1 MPFLSRELFL
11 ILFHSLSSPLSLF
24 LRSRKDSLESESS
37 AAIVPHELV
46 RTRQLES
53 VHLKFNQ
60 ESGTLLPLCLRYRT
74 ILSPTPIHNIYS
86 FRMSLK
92 QTNKKKIVQTF
103 ALDGCGSMSNNCT
116 LMSLKSVRKM
126 SRKCDMNKVT
136 IIHLLLVTSY
146 LKDMDCVP
154 LYLSGIFCVNVCCF
168 YLFPDPRPNR
178 KVGKGYFSMLTPQL
192 TFCVRGRGLQGVK
205 SENAV

>member
-1 MPFLSRELFL
+1 
-11 ILFHSLSSPLSLF
+11 
-24 LRSRKDSLESESS
+24 
-37 AAIVPHELV
+37 
-46 RTRQLES
+46 
-53 VHLKFNQ
+53 
-60 ESGTLLPLCLRYRT
+60 
-74 ILSPTPIHNIYS
+74 
-86 FRMSLK
+86 
-92 QTNKKKIVQTF
+92 
-103 ALDGCGSMSNNCT
+103 
-116 LMSLKSVRKM
+116 M

-168 YLFPDPRPNR
+168 YLFPGPRPNR

-205 SENAV
+205 SENAVWIMQYWHRVLLRQMLPTNYLTLISEKVVKIVEYFRLCNRPSQVKLCHFRDKLYLVFFTMTQFSWQFRIKWLCLYFTLFICSYQWALSITLKSL